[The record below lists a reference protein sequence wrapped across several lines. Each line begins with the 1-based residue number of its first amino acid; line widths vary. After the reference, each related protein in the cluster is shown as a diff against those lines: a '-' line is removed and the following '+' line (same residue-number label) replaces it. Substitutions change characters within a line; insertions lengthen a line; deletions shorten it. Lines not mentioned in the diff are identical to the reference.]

1 MKKAL
6 SLILL
11 LAVLLILV
19 SCNKLHADAVVADVY
34 YRDGVPYDPNG
45 EIFFTEPF
53 LSETRVRE
61 WNSAETPDGLPETRT
76 VVIRDRATCDETF
89 TDCPFDVDFD
99 SEMIV
104 IYVTGSIYNRSV
116 KVKSTALSDGVLT
129 VKMNVKKPRW
139 GANDA
144 SSPHERYV
152 VIKLDKVDFDRVD
165 VGYKE

>member
-6 SLILL
+6 SLLLL
-11 LAVLLILV
+11 LAVLPILA

-76 VVIRDRATCDETF
+76 VVIGDETRCDEVF
-89 TDCPFDVDFD
+89 TDCPFAVDF
-99 SEMIV
+99 ETEIIV
-104 IYVTGSIYNRSV
+104 IYATGSIYVRPIRV
-116 KVKSTALSDGVLT
+116 KNTALSGGVL
-129 VKMNVKKPRW
+129 KIELSAKKSGS
-139 GANDA
+139 GADA
-144 SSPHERYV
+144 ASPHERYV
-152 VIKLDKVDFDRVD
+152 VIKLDKVAFDRVD
-165 VGYKE
+165 VEYKE

>member
-1 MKKAL
+1 MKKAF

-11 LAVLLILV
+11 LAVLTVLV
-19 SCNKLHADAVVADVY
+19 SCNKLHADVVVADVF

-76 VVIRDRATCDETF
+76 VVIGDRATCDETF

-104 IYVTGSIYNRSV
+104 IYVTGSIYVRPIRV
-116 KVKSTALSDGVLT
+116 KDTALSDGVL
-129 VKMNVKKPRW
+129 KINLSAKKSGS
-139 GANDA
+139 GADA
-144 SSPHERYV
+144 ASPHERYV